1 MPPSTPGGPSTS
13 ARPDYLRFAD
23 GARFFASPSQPSVLT
38 VVDHPGH
45 DPDPCRPPRPEARGG
60 DLGAIDHRHL
70 AADLRVDPDAGGL
83 EVAGDLTTG
92 FFSAIASRAFSSGA
106 AGNIDITADSVLLR
120 NRAVINTPSLGAGRG
135 GDLMEWSRTL
145 ELLDAGGQAFIS
157 TSAFGT
163 GDSGKLTMFADS
175 VLAPAGA
182 GGFLSGSPARRPGA
196 SR

>member
-1 MPPSTPGGPSTS
+1 MPGTIRIPA
-13 ARPDYLRFAD
+13 ARPDAKLEAATSEPLITDTWPRIS
-23 GARFFASPSQPSVLT
+23 ASIP
-38 VVDHPGH
+38 
-45 DPDPCRPPRPEARGG
+45 
-60 DLGAIDHRHL
+60 
-70 AADLRVDPDAGGL
+70 
-83 EVAGDLTTG
+83 
-92 FFSAIASRAFSSGA
+92 
-106 AGNIDITADSVLLR
+106 NIDITADSVLLR